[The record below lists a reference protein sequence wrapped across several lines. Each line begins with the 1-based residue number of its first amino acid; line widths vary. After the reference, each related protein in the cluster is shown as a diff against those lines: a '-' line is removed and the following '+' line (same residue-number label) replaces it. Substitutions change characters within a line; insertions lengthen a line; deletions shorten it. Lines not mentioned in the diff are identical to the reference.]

1 MFPSYKTEI
10 LPRMQFGPECIC
22 GWGLYNIVWSF
33 WQISQDWSWLYIH
46 RVDVEAGLIL
56 YVIKYQK
63 ILYVI
68 KSQNWSGFWWC
79 WFNFHITNAPHGDL
93 KLTAKRGFWWCWF
106 NFHIANGP
114 HGDHGKRYTT
124 CPTAY
129 PKGTRSVFQ
138 NQVVSNKCFLT
149 TPSVPERP

>member
-22 GWGLYNIVWSF
+22 GWGLYNIVWSS

-63 ILYVI
+63 NPLCNKISKLEWLLMVLI
-68 KSQNWSGFWWC
+68 QFSHCKWTAWRHKLISKS
-79 WFNFHITNAPHGDL
+79 
-93 KLTAKRGFWWCWF
+93 GFWWCWF

-114 HGDHGKRYTT
+114 HGDHAKRCTT

-129 PKGTRSVFQ
+129 PKAAYFILAGG
-138 NQVVSNKCFLT
+138 
-149 TPSVPERP
+149 P